1 MTNPIAVELFLFQRV
16 TFIMEKLIVC
26 GIFLFLGMIVKA
38 QDSAYVNIVN
48 WAGGVCCSSGEQFSV
63 RFKVAQPKYKVDS
76 IELNIE
82 GMGYKVKCLQT
93 MEIGPDE
100 YLFNFNITYSN
111 NEVPNGYQVYYY
123 GIEAKDVFP
132 LKENYE
138 LLRIYYHNGKTR
150 NAPIV
155 INRQMLAYP

>member
-1 MTNPIAVELFLFQRV
+1 MK
-16 TFIMEKLIVC
+16 KLIVS
-26 GIFLFLGMIVKA
+26 GIFVFLGLYVKA
-38 QDSAYVNIVN
+38 QDTAYVEVVN
-48 WAGGVCCSSGEQFSV
+48 WAGGVCCSSGERFSV
-63 RFKVAQPKYKVDS
+63 HFKVAQPRFKVDS
-76 IELNIE
+76 IELNID
-82 GMGYKVKCLQT
+82 GMGYKVKCLQS
-93 MEIGPDE
+93 MEIRPDE
-100 YLFNFNITYSN
+100 YVFNFNIN
-111 NEVPNGYQVYYY
+111 NTNYEIPDGLQVFYE